1 MGIDRYQYLIVLGLC
16 LVATVPLEFA
26 FGLRVLRDPRRLVRA
41 LGLPVVVFVVW
52 DIVAI
57 HRRTWWYND
66 RYVTGWELPLGLP
79 VEELLFFLVIPLVGL
94 LSYEAVRCVLGGSRG

>member
-1 MGIDRYQYLIVLGLC
+1 VLGLC

-26 FGLRVLRDPRRLVRA
+26 FELRVLRDPRRLVRA
-41 LGLPVVVFVVW
+41 LALPVVVFVVW

-57 HRRTWWYND
+57 DRRTWWYNG

-79 VEELLFFLVIPLVGL
+79 IEELLFFLVIPLVGL
-94 LSYEAVRCVLGGSRG
+94 LSYEAVRRVLGGRRG

>member
-1 MGIDRYQYLIVLGLC
+1 MLGLC
-16 LVATVPLEFA
+16 LAATVPLEFV

-41 LGLPVVVFVVW
+41 LALPVVVFVIW

-57 HRRTWWYND
+57 DRGTWWYND
-66 RYVTGWELPLGLP
+66 RYVTGWEVPFGLP

-94 LSYEAVRCVLGGSRG
+94 LSYEAVRRVLGGRRG

>member
-1 MGIDRYQYLIVLGLC
+1 VLGLC
-16 LVATVPLEFA
+16 LAATVPLEFA
-26 FGLRVLRDPRRLVRA
+26 FGLRVLRDLRRLVRA
-41 LGLPVVVFVVW
+41 LALPVVVFVVW

-57 HRRTWWYND
+57 DRRTWWYND

-94 LSYEAVRCVLGGSRG
+94 LSYEAVRRVLGGRGG

>member
-1 MGIDRYQYLIVLGLC
+1 MLGLC

-26 FGLRVLRDPRRLVRA
+26 FGLRDLRDPRRLVRA
-41 LGLPVVVFVVW
+41 LALPVVVFVVW
-52 DIVAI
+52 DLVAI
-57 HRRTWWYND
+57 ERQTWWYND

-94 LSYEAVRCVLGGSRG
+94 LSYEAVRRVLGGRRG